1 MKGKWFAI
9 MGGVVAIII
18 VLIFIYNRDNSY
30 YSKVTNDEKVLNEF
44 VSTIDKT
51 FSDYDIEH
59 KIEDN
64 YVVFSSSEYDVEYR
78 FEDNKIESVKISFNL
93 YDNTLSG
100 EDTVKKIEEFYKLVV
115 DSFDKV
121 DLYLNDDILD
131 NKEHYSLNKYDRK
144 HLVDL
149 IDFVE
154 LCSDWDTSYSYRNK
168 SYTKGNKN
176 SMTSVSY
183 SLYSKY
189 DNEGYSYFYISIY

>member
-1 MKGKWFAI
+1 MYAAFFPASPSDDAPY
-9 MGGVVAIII
+9 GG
-18 VLIFIYNRDNSY
+18 DC
-30 YSKVTNDEKVLNEF
+30 
-44 VSTIDKT
+44 
-51 FSDYDIEH
+51 
-59 KIEDN
+59 
-64 YVVFSSSEYDVEYR
+64 
-78 FEDNKIESVKISFNL
+78 
-93 YDNTLSG
+93 G

-189 DNEGYSYFYISIY
+189 DNEGYSYFYKYFLMSSIVE